1 MHRWTMSA
9 QLAHVQFD
17 RFLSKHGRWFDL
29 TKGDDLNALTQA
41 EPFGRFSRDALI
53 KQFQEEQMPPRAKKV
68 VQEEI
73 DPFAPGQ
80 DNVPDGDEAQTE
92 TTPPWLEDDNETDV
106 KNTDENKKAKV
117 VTVGSEGK
125 IVSTFKGGRDY
136 DAPWVVVHADSV
148 TESLSVI
155 NDKDFAELLT
165 RVQAAAQYFAGQA
178 PASPTAPA
186 QNSSQNGSQAR
197 TQGKPAAATEGP
209 WGVQTCPH
217 GTMTFRSG
225 MGDNG
230 VWQGYFCPAPRNSSD
245 KCKTKYVR

>member
-1 MHRWTMSA
+1 MRRWMMSV
-9 QLAHVQFD
+9 QPAHVQFD
-17 RFLSKHGRWFDL
+17 RFLFKYGRWFDL

-41 EPFGRFSRDALI
+41 EPLGRFSRQALI
-53 KQFQEEQMPPRAKKV
+53 EIGEQMPPRNRKTAV
-68 VQEEI
+68 VEEI

-80 DNVPDGDEAQTE
+80 DNEPDGDEAQTE
-92 TTPPWLEDDNETDV
+92 TTPPWLEDNNETDV
-106 KNTDENKKAKV
+106 KNTDTSKKVGV

-148 TESLSVI
+148 TESLAVI

-178 PASPTAPA
+178 PASPTASA

>member
-1 MHRWTMSA
+1 M
-9 QLAHVQFD
+9 QPAHVQFD
-17 RFLSKHGRWFDL
+17 RFLFKYGRWFDL
-29 TKGDDLNALTQA
+29 TKGDDLNALTQT
-41 EPFGRFSRDALI
+41 EPLGRFSRQALI
-53 KQFQEEQMPPRAKKV
+53 EMGEHMPPRAKKV

-80 DNVPDGDEAQTE
+80 DNEPDGDEAQTE
-92 TTPPWLEDDNETDV
+92 IPPWEVSDETDV
-106 KNTDENKKAKV
+106 KNTETEKKAKV

-148 TESLSVI
+148 SESLAVI
-155 NDKDFAELLT
+155 NDMEFAELLT

-178 PASPTAPA
+178 PTPNTTSA
-186 QNSSQNGSQAR
+186 QNTSQSGSQPR

-209 WGVQTCPH
+209 WGTQTCPH

-225 MGDNG
+225 VGDNG